1 MSTVLNYAFD
11 NSAPRRLGQRRALAD
26 QIVTAEALW
35 TGAGADVVFTFTAPF
50 NGYLVPATTPPTT
63 GLNADIDANQQV
75 VPANWSNL
83 TIGGHAGIIPAGT
96 AITVRLYNQNPNYVG
111 ELVLEDV
118 DFVEAAHHATNGTPA
133 AATVADTTHDNTAP
147 AAASLAGVTHEN
159 TVPEASVEPLQ
170 QSPIALTNVAPVQLV
185 IPGEVAPVVS
195 GTPPTPMTLAAHNTA
210 LLAGV
215 NYTVQVGSR
224 SAPVTVTL
232 PPAPSAAQ
240 RIEVVDTSGQGALHP
255 ITVDAGAV
263 DIETAGTKTYLVN
276 RNDAVLALYYTGAK
290 WKLI

>member
-1 MSTVLNYAFD
+1 
-11 NSAPRRLGQRRALAD
+11 
-26 QIVTAEALW
+26 
-35 TGAGADVVFTFTAPF
+35 
-50 NGYLVPATTPPTT
+50 
-63 GLNADIDANQQV
+63 
-75 VPANWSNL
+75 
-83 TIGGHAGIIPAGT
+83 
-96 AITVRLYNQNPNYVG
+96 
-111 ELVLEDV
+111 
-118 DFVEAAHHATNGTPA
+118 
-133 AATVADTTHDNTAP
+133 
-147 AAASLAGVTHEN
+147 VTHEN

-195 GTPPTPMTLAAHNTA
+195 GTPPTPMTLAAHNTT

-263 DIETAGTKTYLVN
+263 DIEAAGTKTYLVN

-290 WKLI
+290 WKLL